1 MMTATGTRLTLCAV
15 TLALASCREHAP
27 AVPEAAARVA
37 TRPAPAADAAAEQS
51 FNADR
56 FARRPKPAEMT
67 ELGRQLF
74 FDRSLSASGQMACAT
89 CHDPRFAYGPS
100 NDRPTQLGGP
110 DMKSP
115 GLRAVPSLRYLQ
127 AVPAFTEHFLDEAT
141 DGSKDVGPTGGHAW
155 DGRVDTKH
163 DQAKLP
169 LMSKFEMAN
178 PDIASVV
185 AKVARGPLAA
195 RFRAVFGDD
204 VFGDPMRGSTA
215 VLMCLEVFQ
224 QSPTDFYPYSSRYD
238 AYLRRQI
245 KLSAS
250 EERGLAL
257 YDDPQKGNCASC
269 HPSAGYHGAFP
280 QFTDFGF
287 NALAVPRNAHIAAN
301 ADPSFH
307 DMGLCG
313 PERKDLAAHDEYC
326 GFFRVPSLR
335 NVAVRRVFFHNGAF
349 NSLERVMEFYV
360 ERDTNPAKWYPKTGG
375 RVETYDDLP
384 AKLHK
389 NVSQDRPFGGAPGSK
404 PALSKSEIRDVIAF
418 LKTLTDA
425 DLDKK

>member
-1 MMTATGTRLTLCAV
+1 MTIA
-15 TLALASCREHAP
+15 ALARLGFCGVMLAAWGCREQSPSIPDASATRAP
-27 AVPEAAARVA
+27 LPAPPPDSAAA
-37 TRPAPAADAAAEQS
+37 QS

-56 FARRPKPAEMT
+56 FSRRPKPVEMT
-67 ELGRQLF
+67 DLGRQLF

-89 CHDPRFAYGPS
+89 CHDPHFAYGPP

-141 DGSKDVGPTGGHAW
+141 DGSNDVGPTGGHAW

-169 LMSKFEMAN
+169 LLSKFEMAN
-178 PDIASVV
+178 ADVDSVV

-204 VFGDPMRGSTA
+204 VFGDPVRGSTA

-238 AYLRRQI
+238 AYLRRQSQ
-245 KLSAS
+245 LSAS
-250 EERGLAL
+250 VARGLAL
-257 YDDPQKGNCASC
+257 YDDPRKGNCASC

-280 QFTDFGF
+280 QFTDYGF
-287 NALAVPRNAHIAAN
+287 NALGVPRNPRIAAN
-301 ADPSFH
+301 ADPGFH

-326 GFFRVPSLR
+326 GLFRVPSLR

-349 NSLERVMEFYV
+349 DSLERVMAFYV

-375 RVETYDDLP
+375 RVEKYDDLP
-384 AKLHK
+384 ARFRK
-389 NVSQDRPFGGAPGSK
+389 NVTQDRPFGGAPGAK
-404 PALSKSEIRDVIAF
+404 PALSKAEIRDVIAF

-425 DLDKK
+425 DLEKK